1 MRKFELSCQHFD
13 HNIVRIRLL
22 TMYDL
27 SRENQEILKGIKIQ
41 FSDGVEDKIV
51 TDAGESN
58 R

>member
-1 MRKFELSCQHFD
+1 MSCQHFD

-27 SRENQEILKGIKIQ
+27 SRENQEILKGIEIQ

>member
-1 MRKFELSCQHFD
+1 
-13 HNIVRIRLL
+13 
-22 TMYDL
+22 MYDL